1 MPANTS
7 RWPAS
12 VKPPQPVIWPT
23 WWKKAVY
30 SNYPVVGE
38 VRGMWF
44 ATQELNSQ
52 EILVSLVAI
61 RYVTETIGSHLSE
74 QEATMTLINIKDLEA
89 HLWHA
94 AHIITGPI
102 DASDYKTYIF
112 PILFFKRI
120 CDVYDEE
127 FLEAMEQV
135 ADEELA
141 KGDMFHRIQIPQECH
156 WRDVFAATKDI
167 GQALKDAFRGIELA
181 NPKLHGIFGD
191 ASWTNKDR
199 LSDELLSTLLNHF
212 NKVNLGVASV
222 RDDDM
227 GRAYEYLIKRFADKA
242 NKKAGE
248 FYTPRTIVRL
258 MVNILDPK
266 AGESVYDPACGTGGM
281 LLETIHHV
289 KENGGDP
296 RLLKIKGQ
304 EKNLTTEAIA
314 RMNLFLHGQEDFDIV
329 RGDTLRDPKF
339 LISDRLE
346 TFDCVIANP
355 PFSLKEWGYDL
366 WAADPFGRKQYG
378 LAPKTNGD
386 FAWVQHM
393 FASLNERGRMAVVLP
408 HGVLFRGGAEGA
420 IRTKLLQEN
429 RIEAIIGVASNLFYG
444 TGIPACILVLRKAR
458 AVSHQNHILI
468 INAEE
473 IFTKGRAQNTL
484 TNDQADEIYGIYQ
497 SQVRQGPNAAE
508 IEGVARWVTLSEIEE
523 NDFNLNIARYVQKPL
538 EEETITVEEALKD
551 FQQKLAALEQAENEL
566 EALLIKEGFEL

>member
-1 MPANTS
+1 
-7 RWPAS
+7 
-12 VKPPQPVIWPT
+12 
-23 WWKKAVY
+23 
-30 SNYPVVGE
+30 
-38 VRGMWF
+38 
-44 ATQELNSQ
+44 
-52 EILVSLVAI
+52 
-61 RYVTETIGSHLSE
+61 
-74 QEATMTLINIKDLEA
+74 MTLINLKDLEA

-127 FLEAMEQV
+127 FEEAMEQV
-135 ADEELA
+135 GDEELA
-141 KGDMFHRIQIPQECH
+141 KGDMFHRIQIPANCH
-156 WRDVFAATKDI
+156 WKDVFAETKDI
-167 GQALKDAFRGIELA
+167 GQALKDSFRGIELE
-181 NPKLHGIFGD
+181 NPQLHGIFGD
-191 ASWTNKDR
+191 ASWTNKER

-212 NKVNLGVASV
+212 NKVNLGVSSV
-222 RDDDM
+222 RNDDM

-258 MVNILDPK
+258 MVNILDPQ
-266 AGESVYDPACGTGGM
+266 ANESVYDPACGTGGM

-314 RMNLFLHGQEDFDIV
+314 RMNLFLHGQEDFEIV

-339 LISDRLE
+339 LKNDQLE
-346 TFDCVIANP
+346 NFDCVIANP
-355 PFSLKEWGYDL
+355 PFSLKEWGHDY
-366 WAADPFGRKQYG
+366 WTSDPYGRASFG

-393 FASLNERGRMAVVLP
+393 FSSLNDEGRMAVVLP
-408 HGVLFRGGAEGA
+408 HGVLFRGGAEGK
-420 IRTKLLQEN
+420 IRTKLLKEN
-429 RIEAIIGVASNLFYG
+429 RIVAVIGVASNLFYG

-458 AVSHQNHILI
+458 PEEHKDHVLI
-468 INAEE
+468 VNAEE

-484 TNDQADEIYGIYQ
+484 SEPQADEIYDIYQ
-497 SQVRQGPNAAE
+497 NMRAKGPKAE
-508 IEGVARWVTLSEIEE
+508 DIEGVARWVPHSEIEE

-538 EEETITVEEALKD
+538 EEETISVEEALQD
-551 FQQKLAALEQAENEL
+551 FQQKLSALEVAEQEL

>member
-1 MPANTS
+1 
-7 RWPAS
+7 
-12 VKPPQPVIWPT
+12 
-23 WWKKAVY
+23 
-30 SNYPVVGE
+30 
-38 VRGMWF
+38 
-44 ATQELNSQ
+44 
-52 EILVSLVAI
+52 
-61 RYVTETIGSHLSE
+61 
-74 QEATMTLINIKDLEA
+74 MTLINLKDLEA

-127 FLEAMEQV
+127 FTEAMEQV
-135 ADEELA
+135 GDEELA
-141 KGDMFHRIQIPQECH
+141 KGDMFHRIQIPANCH
-156 WRDVFAATKDI
+156 WKDVFAETKDI
-167 GQALKDAFRGIELA
+167 GQALKDSFRGIELE
-181 NPKLHGIFGD
+181 NPQLHGIFGD
-191 ASWTNKDR
+191 ASWTNKER

-212 NKVNLGVASV
+212 NKVNLGVSSV
-222 RDDDM
+222 RNDDM

-258 MVNILDPK
+258 MVNILDPQ
-266 AGESVYDPACGTGGM
+266 ANESVYDPACGTGGM

-314 RMNLFLHGQEDFDIV
+314 RMNLFLHGQEDFEIV

-339 LISDRLE
+339 LKNDQLE

-355 PFSLKEWGYDL
+355 PFSLKEWGYDY
-366 WAADPFGRKQYG
+366 WISDPYGRASFG

-393 FASLNERGRMAVVLP
+393 FASLNDEGRMAVVLP
-408 HGVLFRGGAEGA
+408 HGVLFRGGAEGK
-420 IRTKLLQEN
+420 IRTKLLKEN
-429 RIEAIIGVASNLFYG
+429 RIVAVIGVASNLFYG

-458 AVSHQNHILI
+458 PEEHKDHVLI
-468 INAEE
+468 VNAEE

-484 TNDQADEIYGIYQ
+484 SEPQADEIYNIYQ
-497 SQVRQGPNAAE
+497 KMRTKGPKVDG
-508 IEGVARWVTLSEIEE
+508 IEGVARWVPHSEIEE

-551 FQQKLAALEQAENEL
+551 FQQKLAALEVAEHEL

>member
-1 MPANTS
+1 
-7 RWPAS
+7 
-12 VKPPQPVIWPT
+12 
-23 WWKKAVY
+23 
-30 SNYPVVGE
+30 
-38 VRGMWF
+38 
-44 ATQELNSQ
+44 
-52 EILVSLVAI
+52 
-61 RYVTETIGSHLSE
+61 
-74 QEATMTLINIKDLEA
+74 MTLINLKDLEA

-120 CDVYDEE
+120 CDVYNEE
-127 FLEAMEQV
+127 LEEAIEQV
-135 ADEELA
+135 GDAELA
-141 KGDMFHRIQIPQECH
+141 KGDMFHRIQIPDECH
-156 WRDVFAATKDI
+156 WIHVFEQNKDI
-167 GQALKDAFRGIELA
+167 GQALKDAFRGVELA

-191 ASWTNKDR
+191 ASWTNKER
-199 LSDELLSTLLNHF
+199 LSDELLSTLLDHF
-212 NKVNLGVASV
+212 NRVHLGVASV

-248 FYTPRTIVRL
+248 FYTPRSIVRL
-258 MVNILDPK
+258 MVNVLDPK

-289 KENGGDP
+289 KESGDDP

-314 RMNLFLHGQEDFDIV
+314 RMNLFLHGMEDFDIV
-329 RGDTLRDPKF
+329 RGDTLRAPKF
-339 LISDRLE
+339 LQNDKLE

-355 PFSLKEWGYDL
+355 PFSLKEWGYDN
-366 WAADPFGRKQYG
+366 WSSDPYGRNQFG

-393 FASLNERGRMAVVLP
+393 FASLKPESGRMAVVLP
-408 HGVLFRGGAEGA
+408 HGVLFRGGAEGK
-420 IRTKLLQEN
+420 IRKALLEQGH
-429 RIEAIIGVASNLFYG
+429 IETIIGLASNLFYG
-444 TGIPACILVLRKAR
+444 TGIPACILILQTKAEPKEP
-458 AVSHQNHILI
+458 VLI

-484 TNDQADEIYGIYQ
+484 SNEQADEIYSIYLNQ
-497 SQVRQGPNAAE
+497 LDDYAHER
-508 IEGVARWVTLSEIEE
+508 EGVARWVPYSELEE

-551 FQQKLAALEQAENEL
+551 FQSKLAALEQAEEEL
-566 EALLIKEGFEL
+566 EALLIKEGFEV

>member
-1 MPANTS
+1 
-7 RWPAS
+7 
-12 VKPPQPVIWPT
+12 
-23 WWKKAVY
+23 
-30 SNYPVVGE
+30 
-38 VRGMWF
+38 
-44 ATQELNSQ
+44 
-52 EILVSLVAI
+52 
-61 RYVTETIGSHLSE
+61 
-74 QEATMTLINIKDLEA
+74 MTLIKLKDLEA

-127 FLEAMEQV
+127 FQEAMEQV
-135 ADEELA
+135 GDEELA
-141 KGDMFHRIQIPQECH
+141 KGEMFHRIQIPENCH
-156 WRDVFAATKDI
+156 WRHVFNRTKDV
-167 GQALKDAFRGIELA
+167 GQSLKEAFRGIELA

-191 ASWTNKDR
+191 ASWTNKER
-199 LSDELLSTLLNHF
+199 LSDELLVTLLNHF

-258 MVNILDPK
+258 MVNILDPQ

-289 KENGGDP
+289 KENGDDP

-314 RMNLFLHGQEDFDIV
+314 RMNLFLHGQEDFDII

-339 LISDRLE
+339 IQNDHLE

-355 PFSLKEWGYDL
+355 PFSLKEWGYEL
-366 WAADPFGRKQYG
+366 WVNDPYGRKQYG

-393 FASLNERGRMAVVLP
+393 FASLNDKGRMAVVLP
-408 HGVLFRGGAEGA
+408 HGVLFRGGAEGK
-420 IRTKLLQEN
+420 IRRQLLKEN

-444 TGIPACILVLRKAR
+444 TGIPACILVLRKSR
-458 AVSHQNHILI
+458 PTSHQDHVLI

-484 TNDQADEIYGIYQ
+484 SNEQADEIYKIYKQ
-497 SQVRQGPNAAE
+497 QESEGPSANE
-508 IEGVARWVTLSEIEE
+508 IEGVARCVPLSEIEE

-538 EEETITVEEALKD
+538 EEESITVEEALAD
-551 FQQKLAALEQAENEL
+551 FRSKLTALEKAEDEL

>member
-1 MPANTS
+1 
-7 RWPAS
+7 
-12 VKPPQPVIWPT
+12 
-23 WWKKAVY
+23 
-30 SNYPVVGE
+30 
-38 VRGMWF
+38 
-44 ATQELNSQ
+44 
-52 EILVSLVAI
+52 
-61 RYVTETIGSHLSE
+61 
-74 QEATMTLINIKDLEA
+74 MTLINLKDLEA

-120 CDVYDEE
+120 CDVYNEE

-135 ADEELA
+135 GDEELA
-141 KGDMFHRIQIPQECH
+141 KGDMFHRIQIPAYCH
-156 WRDVFAATKDI
+156 WKDVFAETKDL

-191 ASWTNKDR
+191 ASWTNKER
-199 LSDELLSTLLNHF
+199 LSDELLATLLNHF

-222 RDDDM
+222 RNDDM

-258 MVNILDPK
+258 MVNILDPQ

-329 RGDTLRDPKF
+329 RGDTLREPK
-339 LISDRLE
+339 LLVSDRLE

-366 WAADPFGRKQYG
+366 WSADPYGRNQYG

-393 FASLNERGRMAVVLP
+393 FASLNDHGRMAVVLP
-408 HGVLFRGGAEGA
+408 HGVLFRGGAEGS
-420 IRTKLLQEN
+420 IREKLLKEN
-429 RIEAIIGVASNLFYG
+429 RIVAVVGVASNLFYG
-444 TGIPACILVLRKAR
+444 TGIPACILVLRKQRPA
-458 AVSHQNHILI
+458 AHQDHVLI

-484 TNDQADEIYGIYQ
+484 SEIQADDIYDIY
-497 SQVRQGPNAAE
+497 RRMRTKGPEAND
-508 IEGVARWVTLSEIEE
+508 IDGVARWVPHNEIEE

-538 EEETITVEEALKD
+538 EEETITVEEALND
-551 FQQKLAALEQAENEL
+551 FQQKLAALEKAENEL
-566 EALLIKEGFEL
+566 EALLIQEGFEL

>member
-1 MPANTS
+1 
-7 RWPAS
+7 
-12 VKPPQPVIWPT
+12 
-23 WWKKAVY
+23 
-30 SNYPVVGE
+30 
-38 VRGMWF
+38 
-44 ATQELNSQ
+44 
-52 EILVSLVAI
+52 
-61 RYVTETIGSHLSE
+61 
-74 QEATMTLINIKDLEA
+74 MTLINIKDLEA

-127 FLEAMEQV
+127 YLEAMEQV
-135 ADEELA
+135 GDAELA
-141 KGDMFHRIQIPQECH
+141 KGDMFHRIQIPEYCH
-156 WRDVFAATKDI
+156 WRDVFSETKDI
-167 GQALKDAFRGIELA
+167 GQTLKDAFRGIELA

-191 ASWTNKDR
+191 ASWTNKER
-199 LSDELLSTLLNHF
+199 LSDELLATLLNHF

-222 RDDDM
+222 RNDDM

-258 MVNILDPK
+258 MVNILDPQ
-266 AGESVYDPACGTGGM
+266 AGEGVYDPACGTGGM

-329 RGDTLRDPKF
+329 RGDTLREPKF
-339 LISDRLE
+339 LKHDRLE

-355 PFSLKEWGYDL
+355 PFSLKEWGYDY
-366 WAADPFGRKQYG
+366 WSADPYGRSKYG

-393 FASLNERGRMAVVLP
+393 FASLNKSGRMAVVLP
-408 HGVLFRGGAEGA
+408 HGVLFRGGAEGT
-420 IRTKLLQEN
+420 IRENLLKEN
-429 RIEAIIGVASNLFYG
+429 RIVAVIGVASNLFYG
-444 TGIPACILVLRKAR
+444 TGIPACILVLRKQRPVA
-458 AVSHQNHILI
+458 HQDHVLI

-484 TNDQADEIYGIYQ
+484 SETQADDIYDIY
-497 SQVRQGPNAAE
+497 RQMRTKGPEADD
-508 IEGVARWVTLSEIEE
+508 IEGVARWVSHSEIEE

-551 FQQKLAALEQAENEL
+551 FQQKLAALEKAENEL
-566 EALLIKEGFEL
+566 EALLIQEGFEI

>member
-1 MPANTS
+1 
-7 RWPAS
+7 
-12 VKPPQPVIWPT
+12 
-23 WWKKAVY
+23 
-30 SNYPVVGE
+30 
-38 VRGMWF
+38 
-44 ATQELNSQ
+44 
-52 EILVSLVAI
+52 
-61 RYVTETIGSHLSE
+61 
-74 QEATMTLINIKDLEA
+74 MTLINLKDLEA

-127 FLEAMEQV
+127 FEDAMEQV
-135 ADEELA
+135 GDEELA
-141 KGDMFHRIQIPQECH
+141 KGDMFHRIQIPANCH
-156 WRDVFAATKDI
+156 WKDVFAETKDI
-167 GQALKDAFRGIELA
+167 GQALKDSFRGIELE
-181 NPKLHGIFGD
+181 NPQLHGIFGD
-191 ASWTNKDR
+191 ASWTNKER

-212 NKVNLGVASV
+212 NKVNLGVSSV
-222 RDDDM
+222 RNDDM

-258 MVNILDPK
+258 MVNILDPQ
-266 AGESVYDPACGTGGM
+266 ANESVYDPACGTGGM

-314 RMNLFLHGQEDFDIV
+314 RMNLFLHGQEDFEIV

-339 LISDRLE
+339 LKNDQLE

-355 PFSLKEWGYDL
+355 PFSLKEWGYDS
-366 WAADPFGRKQYG
+366 WSSDPYGRAKHG

-393 FASLNERGRMAVVLP
+393 FTSLNDKGRMAVVLP
-408 HGVLFRGGAEGA
+408 HGVLFRSGAEGK
-420 IRTKLLQEN
+420 IRKKLLKEN
-429 RIEAIIGVASNLFYG
+429 RIVAVVGVASNLFYG
-444 TGIPACILVLRKAR
+444 TGIPACILVLRKERPEAHNDH
-458 AVSHQNHILI
+458 VLI

-473 IFTKGRAQNTL
+473 IYTKGRAQNTL
-484 TNDQADEIYGIYQ
+484 SEQQADDIYDIYKKMRQ
-497 SQVRQGPNAAE
+497 QGPEAE
-508 IEGVARWVTLSEIEE
+508 DLEGVARWVSHREIEE
-523 NDFNLNIARYVQKPL
+523 NEFNLNIARYVQKPL
-538 EEETITVEEALKD
+538 EEETISVEEALKD
-551 FQQKLAALEQAENEL
+551 FQKKLAALEQAEQEL

>member
-1 MPANTS
+1 
-7 RWPAS
+7 
-12 VKPPQPVIWPT
+12 
-23 WWKKAVY
+23 
-30 SNYPVVGE
+30 
-38 VRGMWF
+38 
-44 ATQELNSQ
+44 
-52 EILVSLVAI
+52 
-61 RYVTETIGSHLSE
+61 
-74 QEATMTLINIKDLEA
+74 MTLIKLKDLEA

-127 FLEAMEQV
+127 YASAMEQV
-135 ADEELA
+135 GDEELA
-141 KGDMFHRIQIPQECH
+141 KGTMFHRIQIPEECH
-156 WRDVFAATKDI
+156 WTHVFSHSKNV
-167 GQALKDAFRGIELA
+167 GQALTDAFRGIEQA
-181 NPKLHGIFGD
+181 NTQLYGIFGD

-199 LSDELLSTLLNHF
+199 LSDELLATLLNHF
-212 NKVNLGVASV
+212 NKVKLGVSSV

-296 RLLKIKGQ
+296 RLLTIKGQ

-314 RMNLFLHGQEDFDIV
+314 RMNLFLHGMEDFDII
-329 RGDTLRDPKF
+329 RGDTLRQPKF
-339 LISDRLE
+339 IENDKLQ
-346 TFDCVIANP
+346 TFDNVIANP
-355 PFSLKEWGYDL
+355 PFSLKEWGFDQWTSDIY
-366 WAADPFGRKQYG
+366 GRNQYG
-378 LAPKTNGD
+378 QPPKTNGD

-393 FASLNERGRMAVVLP
+393 FASLNENGRMAVVLP
-408 HGVLFRGGAEGA
+408 HGVLFRGGAEA
-420 IRTKLLQEN
+420 KIRTKLLKDN

-444 TGIPACILVLRKAR
+444 TGIPACILVLRKQR
-458 AVSHQNHILI
+458 PVEHRGHVLI

-484 TNDQADEIYGIYQ
+484 SEKQADEIYQIYQ
-497 SQVRQGPNAAE
+497 EQEQQGPANAKE
-508 IEGVARWVTLSEIEE
+508 IEGVARWVSLAEIKE

-538 EEETITVEEALKD
+538 EEETISVEEALQD
-551 FQQKLAALEQAENEL
+551 FKQKLAALEQAEQEL
-566 EALLIKEGFEL
+566 EELLVKEGFEV

>member
-1 MPANTS
+1 
-7 RWPAS
+7 
-12 VKPPQPVIWPT
+12 
-23 WWKKAVY
+23 
-30 SNYPVVGE
+30 
-38 VRGMWF
+38 
-44 ATQELNSQ
+44 
-52 EILVSLVAI
+52 
-61 RYVTETIGSHLSE
+61 
-74 QEATMTLINIKDLEA
+74 MTLINLKDLEA

-135 ADEELA
+135 GDEELA
-141 KGDMFHRIQIPQECH
+141 KRDMFHRIQIPAYCH
-156 WRDVFAATKDI
+156 WKDVFAETKDL

-191 ASWTNKDR
+191 ASWTNKER
-199 LSDELLSTLLNHF
+199 LSDELLATLLNHF

-222 RDDDM
+222 RNDDM

-258 MVNILDPK
+258 MVNILDPQ

-329 RGDTLRDPKF
+329 RGDTLREPK
-339 LISDRLE
+339 LLVSDRLE
-346 TFDCVIANP
+346 TFDCVVANP

-366 WAADPFGRKQYG
+366 WSADPYGRNQYG

-393 FASLNERGRMAVVLP
+393 FASLNDHGRMAVVLP
-408 HGVLFRGGAEGA
+408 HGVLFRGGAEGS
-420 IRTKLLQEN
+420 IREKLLKEN
-429 RIEAIIGVASNLFYG
+429 RIVAVVGVASNLFYG
-444 TGIPACILVLRKAR
+444 TGIPACILVLRKQRPA
-458 AVSHQNHILI
+458 AHQDHVLI

-484 TNDQADEIYGIYQ
+484 SETQADDIYDIY
-497 SQVRQGPNAAE
+497 RKMRTKGPEAND
-508 IEGVARWVTLSEIEE
+508 IDGVARWVPHSEIEE
-523 NDFNLNIARYVQKPL
+523 NEFNLNIARYVQKTL

-551 FQQKLAALEQAENEL
+551 FQQKLAALEKAENEL
-566 EALLIKEGFEL
+566 EALLIQEGFEL

>member
-1 MPANTS
+1 
-7 RWPAS
+7 
-12 VKPPQPVIWPT
+12 
-23 WWKKAVY
+23 
-30 SNYPVVGE
+30 
-38 VRGMWF
+38 
-44 ATQELNSQ
+44 
-52 EILVSLVAI
+52 
-61 RYVTETIGSHLSE
+61 
-74 QEATMTLINIKDLEA
+74 MTLIHLKDLEA

-112 PILFFKRI
+112 PILFYKRI

-127 FLEAMEQV
+127 FEQAMAKV
-135 ADEELA
+135 GDEELA
-141 KGDMFHRIQIPQECH
+141 KGDMFHRIQIPADCH
-156 WRDVFAATKDI
+156 WQQVFANTKDI
-167 GQALKDAFRGIELA
+167 GKALKDAFRGIELA
-181 NPKLHGIFGD
+181 NSQLHGIFGD
-191 ASWTNKDR
+191 ASWTNKER
-199 LSDELLSTLLNHF
+199 LSDELLSTLLDHF
-212 NKVNLGVASV
+212 NKVNLGVSSV

-258 MVNILDPK
+258 MVNILNPL

-314 RMNLFLHGQEDFDIV
+314 RMNLFLHGQEDFEIV
-329 RGDTLRDPKF
+329 RGDTLREPKF
-339 LISDRLE
+339 LSNDRLE

-355 PFSLKEWGYDL
+355 PFSLKEWGFDR
-366 WAADPFGRKQYG
+366 WSADPYGRNNFG

-393 FASLNERGRMAVVLP
+393 FASLNDKGRMAIVLP
-408 HGVLFRGGAEGA
+408 HGVLFRGGAESK
-420 IRTKLLQEN
+420 IRTQLLN
-429 RIEAIIGVASNLFYG
+429 GNHIEAVIGVASNLFYG
-444 TGIPACILVLRKAR
+444 TGIPACILVLRKER
-458 AVSHQNHILI
+458 PESHQDHLLI

-484 TNDQADEIYGIYQ
+484 TNKQADKIYEIYQ
-497 SQVRQGPNAAE
+497 TQEKQGPGADE
-508 IEGVARWVTLSEIEE
+508 IEGVARWASLKEIEE

-551 FQQKLAALEQAENEL
+551 FKQKLTEL
-566 EALLIKEGFEL
+566 EKAEQELEELLIQEGFEY

>member
-1 MPANTS
+1 
-7 RWPAS
+7 
-12 VKPPQPVIWPT
+12 
-23 WWKKAVY
+23 
-30 SNYPVVGE
+30 
-38 VRGMWF
+38 
-44 ATQELNSQ
+44 
-52 EILVSLVAI
+52 
-61 RYVTETIGSHLSE
+61 
-74 QEATMTLINIKDLEA
+74 MTLVNLKDLEA

-127 FLEAMEQV
+127 FDEAMEQV
-135 ADEELA
+135 DDEELA
-141 KGDMFHRIQIPQECH
+141 KGDMFHRIQIPANCH
-156 WRDVFAATKDI
+156 WKDVFAETKDI
-167 GQALKDAFRGIELA
+167 GQALKDSFRGIEQK
-181 NPKLHGIFGD
+181 NPQLHGIFGD
-191 ASWTNKDR
+191 ASWTNKER

-212 NKVNLGVASV
+212 NQVNLGVTNV
-222 RDDDM
+222 RNDDM

-266 AGESVYDPACGTGGM
+266 ANESVYDPACGTGGM

-314 RMNLFLHGQEDFDIV
+314 RMNLFLHGQEDFEIV

-339 LISDRLE
+339 LKNDQLE
-346 TFDCVIANP
+346 DFDCVIANP
-355 PFSLKEWGYDL
+355 PFSLKEWGYDY
-366 WAADPFGRKQYG
+366 WTSDPYGRANFG

-393 FASLNERGRMAVVLP
+393 FASLNDEGRMAVVLP
-408 HGVLFRGGAEGA
+408 HGVLFRSGAEGK
-420 IRTKLLQEN
+420 IRTKLLKEN
-429 RIEAIIGVASNLFYG
+429 RIVAVIGVASNLFYG

-458 AVSHQNHILI
+458 PEEHKDHVLI
-468 INAEE
+468 VNAEE
-473 IFTKGRAQNTL
+473 TFTKGRAQNTL
-484 TNDQADEIYGIYQ
+484 SETQADDIYNIYQ
-497 SQVRQGPNAAE
+497 QMRTTGPKADD
-508 IEGVARWVTLSEIEE
+508 IEGVARWVPHSEIEE

-551 FQQKLAALEQAENEL
+551 FQQKLAALEVAEQEL
-566 EALLIKEGFEL
+566 EALLIKEGFEI

>member
-1 MPANTS
+1 
-7 RWPAS
+7 
-12 VKPPQPVIWPT
+12 
-23 WWKKAVY
+23 
-30 SNYPVVGE
+30 
-38 VRGMWF
+38 
-44 ATQELNSQ
+44 
-52 EILVSLVAI
+52 
-61 RYVTETIGSHLSE
+61 
-74 QEATMTLINIKDLEA
+74 MTLIDLKDLEA

-127 FLEAMEQV
+127 FAEAMEQV
-135 ADEELA
+135 DDEDLA
-141 KGDMFHRIQIPQECH
+141 KGDMFHRIQIPANCH
-156 WRDVFAATKDI
+156 WKDVFAETKDI
-167 GQALKDAFRGIELA
+167 GQALKDSFRGIELE
-181 NPKLHGIFGD
+181 NPQLHGIFGD
-191 ASWTNKDR
+191 ASWTNKER

-212 NKVNLGVASV
+212 NKVNLGVSSV
-222 RDDDM
+222 RNDDM

-258 MVNILDPK
+258 MVNILDPQ
-266 AGESVYDPACGTGGM
+266 ANESVYDPACGTGGM

-289 KENGGDP
+289 KESGGDP

-314 RMNLFLHGQEDFDIV
+314 RMNLFLHGQEDFEIV

-339 LISDRLE
+339 LKNDRLE
-346 TFDCVIANP
+346 DFDCVIANP
-355 PFSLKEWGYDL
+355 PFSLKEWGHDY
-366 WAADPFGRKQYG
+366 WTSDPYGRASFG

-393 FASLNERGRMAVVLP
+393 FASLNGEGRMAVVLP
-408 HGVLFRGGAEGA
+408 HGVLFRGGAEGR
-420 IRTKLLQEN
+420 IRTKLLKEN
-429 RIEAIIGVASNLFYG
+429 CIVAVIGVASNLFYG

-458 AVSHQNHILI
+458 PEEHKDHVLI
-468 INAEE
+468 VNAEE

-484 TNDQADEIYGIYQ
+484 SEPQADEIYDIYQ
-497 SQVRQGPNAAE
+497 KMRTKGPEADD
-508 IEGVARWVTLSEIEE
+508 IEGVARWVPHSEIEE

-551 FQQKLAALEQAENEL
+551 FQQKLAALDAAEQEL

>member
-1 MPANTS
+1 
-7 RWPAS
+7 
-12 VKPPQPVIWPT
+12 
-23 WWKKAVY
+23 
-30 SNYPVVGE
+30 
-38 VRGMWF
+38 
-44 ATQELNSQ
+44 
-52 EILVSLVAI
+52 
-61 RYVTETIGSHLSE
+61 
-74 QEATMTLINIKDLEA
+74 MTLISPKDLEA

-127 FLEAMEQV
+127 FLEAMEKV
-135 ADEELA
+135 GDAELA
-141 KGDMFHRIQIPQECH
+141 KGDMFHRIQIPAYCH
-156 WRDVFAATKDI
+156 WKDVFAETKDI
-167 GQALKDAFRGIELA
+167 GQALKESFRGIELA

-191 ASWTNKDR
+191 ASWTNKER
-199 LSDELLSTLLNHF
+199 LSDELLITLLDHF

-227 GRAYEYLIKRFADKA
+227 GRAYEYLIKRFADKT

-258 MVNILDPK
+258 MVNILDPQ

-289 KENGGDP
+289 KDNGGDP

-329 RGDTLRDPKF
+329 RGDTLREPKF
-339 LISDRLE
+339 LVSDRLE

-366 WAADPFGRKQYG
+366 WSADPYGRNQYG
-378 LAPKTNGD
+378 LAPQTNGD

-393 FASLNERGRMAVVLP
+393 FASLNYHGRMAVVLP
-408 HGVLFRGGAEGA
+408 HGVLFRGGAEGL
-420 IRTKLLQEN
+420 IREHLLKEN
-429 RIEAIIGVASNLFYG
+429 RIVAVVGVASNLFYG
-444 TGIPACILVLRKAR
+444 TGIPACILVLRKQRPDAHKDH
-458 AVSHQNHILI
+458 VLI

-473 IFTKGRAQNTL
+473 IFTKGRAQNSLSET
-484 TNDQADEIYGIYQ
+484 QADDIYDIY
-497 SQVRQGPNAAE
+497 RKMRTKGPEAND
-508 IEGVARWVTLSEIEE
+508 IDGVARWVPHSEIEE

-551 FQQKLAALEQAENEL
+551 FQQKLASLEKAENEL
-566 EALLIKEGFEL
+566 EALLMQEGFEL

>member
-1 MPANTS
+1 
-7 RWPAS
+7 
-12 VKPPQPVIWPT
+12 
-23 WWKKAVY
+23 
-30 SNYPVVGE
+30 
-38 VRGMWF
+38 
-44 ATQELNSQ
+44 
-52 EILVSLVAI
+52 
-61 RYVTETIGSHLSE
+61 
-74 QEATMTLINIKDLEA
+74 MTLINLKDLEA

-127 FLEAMEQV
+127 FEEALEQV
-135 ADEELA
+135 GDEELA
-141 KGDMFHRIQIPQECH
+141 KGDMFHRIQIPANCH
-156 WRDVFAATKDI
+156 WKDVFAETKDI
-167 GQALKDAFRGIELA
+167 GQALKDSFRGIELE
-181 NPKLHGIFGD
+181 NPQLHGIFGD
-191 ASWTNKDR
+191 ASWTNKER

-212 NKVNLGVASV
+212 NKVNLGVSSV
-222 RDDDM
+222 RNDDM

-258 MVNILDPK
+258 MVNILDPQ
-266 AGESVYDPACGTGGM
+266 ANESVYDPACGTGGM

-314 RMNLFLHGQEDFDIV
+314 RMNLFLHGQEDFEIV

-339 LISDRLE
+339 LKNDRLE
-346 TFDCVIANP
+346 DFDCVIANP
-355 PFSLKEWGYDL
+355 PFSLKEWGHDY
-366 WAADPFGRKQYG
+366 WTSDPYGRASFG

-393 FASLNERGRMAVVLP
+393 FASLNDKGRMAVVLP
-408 HGVLFRGGAEGA
+408 HGVLFRGGAEGK
-420 IRTKLLQEN
+420 IRTKLLKEN
-429 RIEAIIGVASNLFYG
+429 RIVAVIGVASNLFYG

-458 AVSHQNHILI
+458 PEEHKDHVLI
-468 INAEE
+468 VNAEE

-484 TNDQADEIYGIYQ
+484 SEPQADEIYDIYQ
-497 SQVRQGPNAAE
+497 KMRIKGPKADD
-508 IEGVARWVTLSEIEE
+508 IEGVARWVPHSEIEE

-551 FQQKLAALEQAENEL
+551 FQQKLAALEVAEQEL

>member
-1 MPANTS
+1 
-7 RWPAS
+7 
-12 VKPPQPVIWPT
+12 
-23 WWKKAVY
+23 
-30 SNYPVVGE
+30 
-38 VRGMWF
+38 
-44 ATQELNSQ
+44 
-52 EILVSLVAI
+52 
-61 RYVTETIGSHLSE
+61 
-74 QEATMTLINIKDLEA
+74 MTLIKLKDLEA

-127 FLEAMEQV
+127 FEAAMEQV
-135 ADEELA
+135 GDAELA
-141 KGDMFHRIQIPQECH
+141 KGDMFHRIKIPEECH
-156 WRDVFAATKDI
+156 WKHVFEQNKDI

-181 NPKLHGIFGD
+181 NPQLHGIFGD
-191 ASWTNKDR
+191 ASWTNKER

-248 FYTPRTIVRL
+248 FYTPRSIVRL
-258 MVNILDPK
+258 LVNILDPK

-296 RLLKIKGQ
+296 RLLTIKGQ

-314 RMNLFLHGQEDFDIV
+314 RMNLFLHGQEDFQIV
-329 RGDTLRDPKF
+329 RGDTLREPKF
-339 LISDRLE
+339 LVSDELE
-346 TFDCVIANP
+346 TFDSVIANP
-355 PFSLKEWGYDL
+355 PFSLKEWGHDR
-366 WAADPFGRKQYG
+366 WSADPYGRNRYG

-393 FASLNERGRMAVVLP
+393 FASLKETGRMAVVLP
-408 HGVLFRGGAEGA
+408 HGVLFRGGAEGK
-420 IRTKLLQEN
+420 IRTQLLKEH
-429 RIEAIIGVASNLFYG
+429 RIEAIVGVASNLFYG
-444 TGIPACILVLRKAR
+444 TGIPACILVLRKSRPQAHENN
-458 AVSHQNHILI
+458 VLV

-484 TNDQADEIYGIYQ
+484 STTQADEIYQIYHDQ
-497 SQVRQGPNAAE
+497 ISTGPEANE
-508 IEGVARWVTLSEIEE
+508 IEGVARWVPISEIEE

-551 FQQKLAALEQAENEL
+551 FQLKLADLEKAEDEL
-566 EALLIKEGFEL
+566 EALLTKEGFEI

>member
-1 MPANTS
+1 
-7 RWPAS
+7 
-12 VKPPQPVIWPT
+12 
-23 WWKKAVY
+23 
-30 SNYPVVGE
+30 
-38 VRGMWF
+38 
-44 ATQELNSQ
+44 
-52 EILVSLVAI
+52 
-61 RYVTETIGSHLSE
+61 
-74 QEATMTLINIKDLEA
+74 MTLINLKDLEA

-127 FLEAMEQV
+127 FEQALEQV
-135 ADEELA
+135 GDEELA
-141 KGDMFHRIQIPQECH
+141 KGDMFHRIQIPESCH
-156 WRDVFAATKDI
+156 WGHVFNHTKDI

-181 NPKLHGIFGD
+181 NPQLHGIFGD

-289 KENGGDP
+289 RENGGDP

-339 LISDRLE
+339 LVSDRLE

-366 WAADPFGRKQYG
+366 WSADPYGRKQYG

-393 FASLNERGRMAVVLP
+393 FASLNDSGRMAVVLP
-408 HGVLFRGGAEGA
+408 HGVLFRGKAEEK

-429 RIEAIIGVASNLFYG
+429 RIEAIVGVASNLFYG
-444 TGIPACILVLRKAR
+444 TGIPASILVLRKSR
-458 AVSHQNHILI
+458 PKPHKDHVLI

-473 IFTKGRAQNTL
+473 IFTKGRAQNNL
-484 TNDQADEIYGIYQ
+484 TNDQADEIYGIYK
-497 SQVRQGPNAAE
+497 SQVKQGPSSENRKGAAE
-508 IEGVARWVTLSEIEE
+508 IEGVARWVPINEIEE

-538 EEETITVEEALKD
+538 EEETISVEDALKD
-551 FQQKLAALEQAENEL
+551 FQQKLTALEQAENEL
-566 EALLIKEGFEL
+566 EALLIKEGFEI